1 MRESRTYGSVRG
13 AYDETHVPTAT
24 VKREEVQNETSP
36 PKFYAPGRGRCRA
49 ASYVTVR
56 PVVMVSVGKGR
67 LEGMAARHLL
77 LFAKDLF
84 VAASPP
90 LFDLGQNLGC
100 LLLVL

>member
-1 MRESRTYGSVRG
+1 MKLPRRTFLHL
-13 AYDETHVPTAT
+13 AA
-24 VKREEVQNETSP
+24 
-36 PKFYAPGRGRCRA
+36 GRCRA

-84 VAASPP
+84 VAASPRS
-90 LFDLGQNLGC
+90 FDLGQNLGAYFWSNEQNT
-100 LLLVL
+100 LGGP